1 MLRSTMRLPFR
12 IAWSQ
17 RLTSSFNSR
26 PLLQQIFPQA
36 KAHLQPQ
43 ARQVHEKARLDSG
56 EDEIPPSSGTEE
68 DKTFYQLFAVFIFLQ
83 FVIIGSSHYFARQD
97 TEWFKQTIDSTDHE
111 IRYLRD
117 KIAELQVRAKES
129 HAGGLEI

>member
-12 IAWSQ
+12 KAWSQ

-43 ARQVHEKARLDSG
+43 ARQVHEKARLDSS
-56 EDEIPPSSGTEE
+56 EDEIPPSSGADE
-68 DKTFYQLFAVFIFLQ
+68 DKTFNQLFAVFIFLE
-83 FVIIGSSHYFARQD
+83 FVIIGSNYCFARQD
-97 TEWFKQTIDSTDHE
+97 TELFKQAIDSRDHE

-117 KIAELQVRAKES
+117 KITELQLRAKEP